1 MDGSISENDIR
12 TEELL
17 SKINELSLKLSSEKA
32 RYAVASKFVDFG
44 IWEYDIASTT
54 QYMIKKLEGKFSEKL
69 EPIEGFC
76 DTIIGSGS
84 VYPDDIPV
92 FRDFCERMDRGEPE
106 ISCEIR
112 MYSDE
117 YEYRWL
123 HHEGLTV
130 CDDSGRPVKVT
141 GITVDVT
148 ESHSNLNDRSVKKDS
163 VTGLMSR
170 ESGEQAVIVSMSKL
184 PSSREAALIIFDLDG
199 FDGINDNWGRL
210 YGDFVLETFSNILKS
225 CASQNDIIYR
235 ISGDEFAV
243 LKRIDTA
250 SEIDVFF
257 EKVHERYN
265 TFSFPR
271 GGNFHV
277 TAGAVRCNNET
288 SFEEL
293 MRRADIALY
302 KAKSSGRGG
311 VTVYSEGMDAE
322 GASGMSALKDYSAEQ
337 NLSVKLLSGSEKR
350 LYDFAF
356 DMFSKCSEPDEAI
369 EYIFPE
375 IGKYFNIDNI
385 IIIEKKLSGKVEISY
400 CWRRGVLYYDDESF
414 VSFYTGR
421 WPVLEDYF
429 RSNGYYAVSWDDK
442 NISGSRR
449 AVMDKYKIKGAVRC
463 PLFDG
468 NDLVGF
474 ISYELINESRKWSD
488 SEINAL
494 CTLSKMLSVY
504 LLKFRSSVNLNNAN
518 FYTEAMLENQR
529 LVCYGVDPSSWEIT
543 YISPYAVNR
552 FPNIKIGEKCFRCI
566 MDDDSPCKN
575 CPIFGLEEDSDR
587 FQNEVYN
594 EKYSCWFRCTVTRM
608 KNPDGEENYLVC
620 VNDITAYLE
629 RVNSKDR
636 LTGLMTFERFTS
648 EAGKALYNRRRYAVA
663 VISINKF
670 RGINEKYGIRIG
682 NILLTEF
689 ARRLSASAGEDEYV
703 CRWGGGKFILLL
715 RDKGE
720 LEDVKQ
726 RIGEIIST
734 ASADIFS
741 ITGIHVGFYSGM
753 YRIPDDDYQLVA
765 DIDKANSAR
774 KTISADYSLENSVG
788 VYDDD
793 QNRDALDR
801 KHIESIMQEALEN
814 HEFRAFY
821 QPKVRLA
828 DGRIT
833 GAEAL
838 VRWIRPGGEFI
849 SPGRFIPT
857 FEENGFITEMDFE
870 IYRQVFS
877 DLRRWIDEG
886 KNVPVVSVN
895 VSRRHFIGDDFPQKI
910 EALRKEYDIPHKYIE
925 LEITESMFSN
935 NLNHVIS
942 IVNILRDYGFLISVD
957 DFGSGYS
964 NLNLITKMPVDIL
977 KVDGGFFINH
987 ELSNKD
993 KAVISTI
1000 ISLAHSL
1007 NLYVV
1012 SEGIENKIQVDFLN
1026 ESGCDVVQGFFFYK
1040 PMERE
1045 SFEKLISGQN

>member
-1 MDGSISENDIR
+1 MGNEFSGSEN
-12 TEELL
+12 TPEELENRINDL
-17 SKINELSLKLSSEKA
+17 SVRLAAEKTRFMIASELI
-32 RYAVASKFVDFG
+32 DFG
-44 IWEYDIASTT
+44 IWEYDIRSKTLY
-54 QYMIKKLEGKFSEKL
+54 QFKKLAGKFSEDL
-69 EPIEGFC
+69 APICNFH
-76 DTIIGSGS
+76 DTFLSWGS
-84 VYPDDIPV
+84 VCADDIPI
-92 FRDFCERMDRGEPE
+92 FNDMCSRMDRGEPK
-106 ISCEIR
+106 ISCELR
-112 MYSDE
+112 MYNDE

-123 HHEGLTV
+123 HFEAGTV
-130 CDDSGRPVKVT
+130 CDNNGIPVKVT
-141 GITVDVT
+141 GITVDIT
-148 ESHSNLNDRSVKKDS
+148 DKRTGIAEKTDTRDS
-163 VTGLMSR
+163 VTRLMSR
-170 ESGEQAVIVSMSKL
+170 ENGECAVSEFLRKM
-184 PSSREAALIIFDLDG
+184 PSSRKAVLMIFDLDG
-199 FDGINDNWGRL
+199 FAQINDSWGRL
-210 YGDFVLETFSNILKS
+210 YGDFVLETFSNILTG
-225 CASQNDIIYR
+225 CASQSDIIYR

-243 LKRIDTA
+243 LKTT
-250 SEIDVFF
+250 EDVNDAEKFF
-257 EKVHERYN
+257 KTVHERY
-265 TFSFPR
+265 FGFRFPR

-277 TAGAVRCNNET
+277 TSGAAQCEGGT
-288 SFEEL
+288 GFDEL

-302 KAKSSGRGG
+302 NAKSGNRGG
-311 VTVYSEGMDAE
+311 ITVYSERMDSE
-322 GASGMSALKDYSAEQ
+322 RDSGISALKDYSAEQ
-337 NLSVKLLSGSEKR
+337 NLSVKLLSSSEKR

-375 IGKYFNIDNI
+375 IGKYYNIDNI
-385 IIIEKKLSGKVEISY
+385 IIIEKDPLGRVTISH
-400 CWRRGVLYYDDESF
+400 CWRRGVLSYDDDSF
-414 VSFYTGR
+414 VSFYTQR
-421 WPVLEDYF
+421 WPVLEEHFLKY
-429 RSNGYYAVSWDDK
+429 GYYSISYADK
-442 NISGSRR
+442 DLSGSRK
-449 AVMDKYKIKGAVRC
+449 AVMEKYGLKGAVRC

-468 NDLVGF
+468 NDLAGF
-474 ISYELINESRKWSD
+474 ISYELINSCREWTD

-494 CTLSKMLSVY
+494 CTLTKMLSVY
-504 LLKFRSSVNLNNAN
+504 LLKFRSSVKLDNAN
-518 FYTEAMLENQR
+518 FYTGAMLENQR
-529 LVCYGVDPSSWEIT
+529 LVCYGVEPSEWNIT

-552 FPNIKIGEKCFRCI
+552 FPNIKIGEKCYKCI

-575 CPIFGLEEDSDR
+575 CPIFGLDDDSDR

-594 EKYSCWFRCTVTRM
+594 EKYDCWFRCTVTRM
-608 KNPDGEENYLVC
+608 KNLVGEENYLVC
-620 VNDITAYLE
+620 VNDITAYIE

-648 EAGKALYNRRRYAVA
+648 DAGKALYNGEKYAVA

-670 RGINEKYGIRIG
+670 RMINEKHGIRSG
-682 NILLTEF
+682 NIILTEF
-689 ARRLSASAGEDEYV
+689 SKILASSVAGDEFV
-703 CRWGGGKFILLL
+703 CRWGGGKFIILF
-715 RDKGE
+715 KENNG
-720 LEDVKQ
+720 LEEVRR
-726 RIGEIIST
+726 RISGIMSE

-741 ITGIHVGFYSGM
+741 MTGIHVGFYSGV
-753 YRIPDDDYQLVA
+753 YLIPDNDYQLVT
-765 DIDKANSAR
+765 DIDKANYAR
-774 KTISADYSLENSVG
+774 KAISSDYSAENGVG
-788 VYDDD
+788 VYDDN
-793 QNRDALDR
+793 QNRDELDR
-801 KHIESIMQEALEN
+801 KHLESIMQEALDN

-886 KNVPVVSVN
+886 KEVPVVSVN

-910 EALRKEYDIPHKYIE
+910 EALRREYDIPHKYIE

-987 ELSNKD
+987 ELSRKD

-1045 SFEKLISGQN
+1045 SFEKLISEQ

>member
-1 MDGSISENDIR
+1 
-12 TEELL
+12 
-17 SKINELSLKLSSEKA
+17 
-32 RYAVASKFVDFG
+32 
-44 IWEYDIASTT
+44 
-54 QYMIKKLEGKFSEKL
+54 
-69 EPIEGFC
+69 P
-76 DTIIGSGS
+76 
-84 VYPDDIPV
+84 
-92 FRDFCERMDRGEPE
+92 
-106 ISCEIR
+106 ISCELR
-112 MYSDE
+112 MYNDD

-123 HHEGLTV
+123 HFEGNAV
-130 CDDSGRPVKVT
+130 FDDEGIPVKVT
-141 GITVDVT
+141 GITADVT
-148 ESHSNLNDRSVKKDS
+148 DKRADINEKTETRDA
-163 VTGLMSR
+163 VTGLLSR
-170 ESGEQAVIVSMSKL
+170 ERGERAVKDYLNRL
-184 PSSREAALIIFDLDG
+184 PSSRRAALIIFDLDG
-199 FDGINDNWGRL
+199 FAQINDSWGRL
-210 YGDFVLETFSNILKS
+210 YGDFVLETFSNMLTG
-225 CASQNDIIYR
+225 CASQNSVIYR

-243 LKRIDTA
+243 LKAVENDDDING
-250 SEIDVFF
+250 FF
-257 EKVHERYN
+257 ETVHKRYN
-265 TFSFPR
+265 CFRFPR
-271 GGNFHV
+271 GGDFHV
-277 TAGAVRCNNET
+277 TAGAACCGNET
-288 SFEEL
+288 DFEEL
-293 MRRADIALY
+293 MHRADIALY
-302 KAKSSGRGG
+302 NAKSGNRGG
-311 VTVYSEGMDAE
+311 ITVYSEGLDGE
-322 GASGMSALKDYSAEQ
+322 KASGVSALKDYSSEQ
-337 NLSVKLLSGSEKR
+337 TLSVKLLTGSEKK

-356 DMFSKCSEPDEAI
+356 DMFSKCSGPDEAV

-375 IGKYFNIDNI
+375 IGKYYNIDNI
-385 IIIEKKLSGKVEISY
+385 IIIEKKLSGKVGISY
-400 CWRRGVLYYDDESF
+400 CWRRGVLSYDDESF
-414 VSFYTGR
+414 VSFYTQR
-421 WPVLEDYF
+421 WPVLEEHF
-429 RSNGYYAVSWDDK
+429 RKYGYYSVSMSDK
-442 NISGSRR
+442 NITEKRR
-449 AVMDKYKIKGAVRC
+449 AVMEKYQIKGAVRC

-468 NDLVGF
+468 NDLAGF
-474 ISYELINESRKWSD
+474 ISYELINSSREWSD

-504 LLKFRSSVNLNNAN
+504 LLKFRSSVKLDNVN

-529 LVCYGVDPSSWEIT
+529 LVCYGVDPESWAIT

-552 FPNIKIGEKCFRCI
+552 FPNIRIGEKCYNCI

-575 CPIFGLEEDSDR
+575 CPIFGLDDDSDR

-594 EKYSCWFRCTVTRM
+594 EKYDCWFRCTVTRM
-608 KNPDGEENYLVC
+608 KNPDDEENYLVC
-620 VNDITAYLE
+620 VNDITAYIE

-648 EAGKALYNRRRYAVA
+648 DAGKALYNGEKYAVA
-663 VISINKF
+663 VVSINKF
-670 RGINEKYGIRIG
+670 RGINEKYGIRTG
-682 NILLTEF
+682 NVILTEF
-689 ARRLSASAGEDEYV
+689 ARKLTASAEEGEFV

-715 RDKGE
+715 KDNIG
-720 LEDVKQ
+720 LEGLKK
-726 RIGEIIST
+726 RIVDMISS

-741 ITGIHVGFYSGM
+741 ITGIHVGFYSGL
-753 YRIPDDDYQLVA
+753 YRIPDDDYQLVT

-788 VYDDD
+788 VYDDN

-886 KNVPVVSVN
+886 RSVPVVSVN

-910 EALRKEYDIPHKYIE
+910 EALRKEYDIPHKNIE

-987 ELSNKD
+987 ELSHKD

-1040 PMERE
+1040 PMDRE
-1045 SFEKLISGQN
+1045 SFEKLIEKQ

>member
-1 MDGSISENDIR
+1 MGNEFSGSENNP
-12 TEELL
+12 EELERR
-17 SKINELSLKLSSEKA
+17 INDLSLRLAAEKT
-32 RYAVASKFVDFG
+32 RFTIASDFIDFG
-44 IWEYDIASTT
+44 IWEYDIDTKILY
-54 QYMIKKLEGKFSEKL
+54 QFKKLAGKFSEDL
-69 EPIEGFC
+69 EPIYNFH
-76 DTIIGSGS
+76 DTFLSWGS
-84 VYPDDIPV
+84 VCADDISA
-92 FRDFCERMDRGEPE
+92 FNDMCSRMDRGEP
-106 ISCEIR
+106 ISCELR
-112 MYSDE
+112 MYNDD

-123 HHEGLTV
+123 HFEAGAV
-130 CDDSGRPVKVT
+130 FDDNGRPVKVT
-141 GITVDVT
+141 GITADVT
-148 ESHSNLNDRSVKKDS
+148 DKRTGISEKRETRDT
-163 VTGLMSR
+163 VTGVLSR
-170 ESGEQAVIVSMSKL
+170 KSGERAAKDFISKM
-184 PSSREAALIIFDLDG
+184 PASRKAALMIFDLDG
-199 FDGINDNWGRL
+199 FAQINDSWGRL
-210 YGDFVLETFSNILKS
+210 YGDFVLETFSNILTG

-243 LKRIDTA
+243 LKTVENNDDINR
-250 SEIDVFF
+250 FF
-257 EKVHERYN
+257 ETVHMRYN
-265 TFSFPR
+265 GFRFPR

-277 TAGAVRCNNET
+277 TSGAACCNNET

-293 MRRADIALY
+293 MHCADIALY
-302 KAKSSGRGG
+302 SAKSGNRGG
-311 VTVYSEGMDAE
+311 ITVYSEGLDSE
-322 GASGMSALKDYSAEQ
+322 KASGVSALKDYSSEQ
-337 NLSVKLLSGSEKR
+337 NLSVKLLSSSEKR

-356 DMFSKCSEPDEAI
+356 DMFSKCSGPDEAV

-375 IGKYFNIDNI
+375 IGKYYNIDNI
-385 IIIEKKLSGKVEISY
+385 IIIEKTLSGKVGISY
-400 CWRRGVLYYDDESF
+400 CWRRGVLSYDDESF
-414 VSFYTGR
+414 VSFYTQR

-429 RSNGYYAVSWDDK
+429 RQNGYYAISMKDE
-442 NISGSRR
+442 NITANRK

-468 NDLVGF
+468 NDLAGF
-474 ISYELINESRKWSD
+474 ISYELINSTREWTD

-504 LLKFRSSVNLNNAN
+504 LLKFRSAVKLDNVN

-529 LVCYGVDPSSWEIT
+529 LVCYGVDPVSWDIT

-552 FPNIKIGEKCFRCI
+552 FPNIKIGEKCYKCI

-575 CPIFGLEEDSDR
+575 CPIFGLDDDSDR

-594 EKYSCWFRCTVTRM
+594 EKYNCWFRCTVTRM

-620 VNDITAYLE
+620 VNDITAYIE

-648 EAGKALYNRRRYAVA
+648 DAGKALYNGEKYAVA
-663 VISINKF
+663 VVSINKF
-670 RGINEKYGIRIG
+670 RGINEKYGIRTG
-682 NILLTEF
+682 NVILTEF
-689 ARRLSASAGEDEYV
+689 AKRLTSSAEEGEYV

-715 RDKGE
+715 KDNIG
-720 LEDVKQ
+720 LEGIKQ
-726 RIGEIIST
+726 RIVHMISI

-753 YRIPDDDYQLVA
+753 YCIPENDYQLVA

-774 KTISADYSLENSVG
+774 KTISADYSAENTVG
-788 VYDDD
+788 VYDDN

-828 DGRIT
+828 DGQIT

-877 DLRRWIDEG
+877 DLRHWIDEG
-886 KNVPVVSVN
+886 RNVPVVSVN

-987 ELSNKD
+987 ELSHKD

-1040 PMERE
+1040 PMDRE
-1045 SFEKLISGQN
+1045 SFEKLIEKQ